1 MKMKD
6 MKPVVLICAGAMAL
20 IAFAE
25 KQPIERYQSIID
37 RQMFGPLPK
46 DFDPTKMPSEVSKS
60 GSAAAEQELTK
71 EQEQLQSSVHF
82 SVINVDHDGKAI
94 VGFTDNSDP
103 KAPKHHYMRVG
114 ETQDGWE
121 VKEADPE
128 HATMT
133 VVKDGVEVSL
143 TLGDNSGKGGG
154 KTSASTSKPETAK
167 PGLQGGIAGTLR
179 ARRAARL
186 QAQREAEQKKAAEVA
201 EKEAVRQ
208 AQAEQEKAEREAE
221 RAQQQQQLQA
231 LADELR
237 KAREERQQKQAE
249 SENGNHETE

>member
-1 MKMKD
+1 MKTKD
-6 MKPVVLICAGAMAL
+6 MKPVVMTFAVVAAMSA
-20 IAFAE
+20 IAE

-46 DFDPTKMPSEVSKS
+46 DFDPTKMPSEVSRS

-71 EQEQLQSSVHF
+71 EQEQLQSAIHF
-82 SVINVDHDGKAI
+82 SVINVDSEGKAI

-114 ETQDGWE
+114 ESQDGWE

-154 KTSASTSKPETAK
+154 KTSASGKGDSAK
-167 PGLQGGIAGTLR
+167 TGLQGGIAGSLR
-179 ARRAARL
+179 ARRAARM
-186 QAQREAEQKKAAEVA
+186 QAQREAEQKQAAEVA
-201 EKEAVRQ
+201 EKEAARQ
-208 AQAEQEKAEREAE
+208 AQIEQEKAEREAE

-237 KAREERQQKQAE
+237 KAREERQKQAE
-249 SENGNHETE
+249 GENANHDPE